1 MYTMVS
7 FKVRS
12 EKKAEFTLT
21 LAFMERLRLILH
33 STATDRLSVCRCNYL
48 KCGHLS
54 ALFCCRKRSRHSIE
68 KEKNNSIMF
77 MEVYNN

>member
-1 MYTMVS
+1 MT
-7 FKVRS
+7 VRD
-12 EKKAEFTLT
+12 EKKAQFTLT
-21 LAFMERLRLILH
+21 SALKISDSGQYCTVLR
-33 STATDRLSVCRCNYL
+33 TGQPSVRRCNYL

-54 ALFCCRKRSRHSIE
+54 ALFLCGLRYINE